1 MELNF
6 EKNTNSSYPINTTL
20 KVLLKEFFKISR
32 PELQNTSGLF
42 FTRHDAN
49 NQGVTTICEIY
60 TKLIPPS
67 FQYPLFITLR
77 QQIRKTL

>member
-20 KVLLKEFFKISR
+20 KVPLKEFFKISR

-49 NQGVTTICEIY
+49 NQGVSTTCEIY
-60 TKLIPPS
+60 TKLKKKRFDRRRSNIPYS
-67 FQYPLFITLR
+67 
-77 QQIRKTL
+77 